1 MNAFK
6 ENEETWSM
14 VVGKKV
20 GNELRIVSDKVK
32 NVEEKM
38 KIREEEDKQ
47 KELKKNNIVIHRMVE
62 TPVPE
67 SKKKNSEDKKAI
79 ITLINEVLKIP
90 CEEKELKR
98 VFRLGKA
105 KDIDRP
111 LLIEFQETTMKNAV
125 FIKT

>member
-1 MNAFK
+1 MNVESVEKRIKSAGEEAFMNAFK

-47 KELKKNNIVIHRMVE
+47 KELRKNNIVIHRMVE

-67 SKKKNSEDKKAI
+67 SKKKK
-79 ITLINEVLKIP
+79 
-90 CEEKELKR
+90 
-98 VFRLGKA
+98 
-105 KDIDRP
+105 
-111 LLIEFQETTMKNAV
+111 
-125 FIKT
+125 